1 MIMVPRSTCCE
12 GVALVVAGGRVG
24 HERVRTL
31 GVVGDVGAVGL
42 QMLAMGGV
50 ISAGT
55 PGHEAAAG
63 RLDGGNSLGRV
74 ERVGI
79 VALLHEREHVRAERQ

>member
-1 MIMVPRSTCCE
+1 MLLLAVDHE

-50 ISAGT
+50 ISAGA

-63 RLDGGNSLGRV
+63 RLDGGNALGRV